1 MNEKQHQNLG
11 IVLRYGAMTQPEQER
26 FVQAQRDRLAK
37 MLREARTRV
46 KSNKARNGG
55 IYTA

>member
-1 MNEKQHQNLG
+1 MNEKQHRNLG
-11 IVLRYGAMTQPEQER
+11 IVLRYGAMTKPEQER

-37 MLREARTRV
+37 LFREARARV
-46 KSNKARNGG
+46 KANKARNGG

>member
-37 MLREARTRV
+37 MFREARIRV
-46 KSNKARNGG
+46 KANKARNGG